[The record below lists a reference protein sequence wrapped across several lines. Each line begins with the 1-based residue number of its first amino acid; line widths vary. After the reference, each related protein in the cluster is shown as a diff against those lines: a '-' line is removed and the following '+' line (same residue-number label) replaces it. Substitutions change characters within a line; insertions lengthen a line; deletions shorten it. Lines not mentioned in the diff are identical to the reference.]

1 MAMVRTERNAMAA
14 ESVCFAALPA
24 ALPAALGMTAVG
36 EDVASRRML
45 LSEAL
50 GAEAREVEASFV
62 APRLLPRVFRDP
74 AQAASQA
81 QAALLEAGRLI
92 VLLPAGRYDD
102 GVWAPI
108 IERILSGLQAAATR
122 PREIILAWS
131 GIEPFLAPF
140 GRRAQEVW
148 NDPRLAPAM
157 LGVLER
163 SARSL
168 PAVLDTVTGVRRGLI
183 RFEPAG
189 DMRATQA
196 ALALA

>member
-1 MAMVRTERNAMAA
+1 MTV

-24 ALPAALGMTAVG
+24 ALPVTVAQATAG
-36 EDVASRRML
+36 EDVATRALVLSDASDGSPRRI
-45 LSEAL
+45 A
-50 GAEAREVEASFV
+50 ASFL
-62 APRLLPRVFRDP
+62 APRLLPRLFRES
-74 AQAASQA
+74 AQATSEA
-81 QAALLEAGRLI
+81 QAALTDAEKLI

-108 IERILSGLQAAATR
+108 IERILLGLDAAATR
-122 PREIILAWS
+122 PPEIVFAWS
-131 GIEPFLAPF
+131 GLEPFLAPF
-140 GRRAQEVW
+140 GRRAQDVW
-148 NDPRLAPAM
+148 SDPRLVPAL

-168 PAVLDTVTGVRRGLI
+168 TSVLDAAKDVRRGLI

-189 DMRATQA
+189 EGTGPAQA

>member
-1 MAMVRTERNAMAA
+1 MNA
-14 ESVCFAALPA
+14 ESVCFATLPA
-24 ALPAALGMTAVG
+24 ALPPALAQASAG
-36 EDVASRRML
+36 EDVVLRRL
-45 LSEAL
+45 ALIEAA
-50 GAEAREVEASFV
+50 GAEAHEVEASFI
-62 APRLLPRVFRDP
+62 APRLLPRLFRDS
-74 AQAASQA
+74 AQAASEA
-81 QAALLEAGRLI
+81 QAVLQGAGRLI

-108 IERILSGLQAAATR
+108 IERILSGLGAAMAG
-122 PREIILAWS
+122 PREIVLAWS

-140 GRRAQEVW
+140 GRRADEVW
-148 NDPRLAPAM
+148 SDPRLAPAL

-168 PAVLDTVTGVRRGLI
+168 SSVLAAASHVRRGLI

-189 DMRATQA
+189 EGTGPAQA

>member
-1 MAMVRTERNAMAA
+1 MTA

-24 ALPAALGMTAVG
+24 ALPPALAQVTAG
-36 EDVASRRML
+36 EDVALRRL
-45 LSEAL
+45 ALSEAS
-50 GAEAREVEASFV
+50 GEGAREVEASFL
-62 APRLLPRVFRDP
+62 APRLLPRLFRDR
-74 AQAASQA
+74 AQATSQA
-81 QAALLEAGRLI
+81 QAALLDAARLVI
-92 VLLPAGRYDD
+92 LLPVGRYDD

-108 IERILSGLQAAATR
+108 IERILSGLEAAATR

-131 GIEPFLAPF
+131 GVEPFLAPF

-148 NDPRLAPAM
+148 NDPRLVPAV

-168 PAVLDTVTGVRRGLI
+168 PAVLGAVANVRCGLI
-183 RFEPAG
+183 RFETAQDAGPA
-189 DMRATQA
+189 RA

>member
-1 MAMVRTERNAMAA
+1 MTA
-14 ESVCFAALPA
+14 ETVCFAALPS
-24 ALPAALGMTAVG
+24 ALPAALGQMAVS
-36 EDVASRRML
+36 EDVASRRLL
-45 LSEAL
+45 LSDAA
-50 GAEAREVEASFV
+50 GAEAREVDANFV
-62 APRLLPRVFRDP
+62 APRLLPRLFRDP

-81 QAALLEAGRLI
+81 QAALSGAERLI

-148 NDPRLAPAM
+148 SDPRLAPAM

-183 RFEPAG
+183 RFEPAEE
-189 DMRATQA
+189 MRAAQA